1 MTVLQAPVIFAAG
14 SSSSTATALLELGL
28 LFVAAAIIG
37 RLARR
42 IGLSA
47 VPFYLLG
54 GLFLGEGSPIA
65 LGASERF
72 IEVGGTI
79 GVVLLLF
86 FLGLE
91 YTAEELVTNLRA
103 NRFGGALDLINM
115 VPGMAA
121 ALLLGWGPIAALV
134 MGGVTYSSSS
144 GIIAKL
150 LADLGRMGNRETPV
164 ILSILVIEDLVMALY
179 LPILAG
185 VVVGGTVG
193 AITIKATLGIA
204 VVVAVIAVTHRF
216 GGRISQVIYSRT
228 AEVFLF
234 SLMGVTMVVAGS
246 AELLGISA
254 GVGAFL
260 VGVAV
265 SGHVQQGAQE
275 LMAPLRDMFA
285 AAFFIFFTFQI
296 DPSTLPPALV
306 PAVLLGIVSIGGK
319 LVTGALAARKAGLG
333 VPARCRAGFAL
344 TARGEFSIVIAGIAV
359 AAGVDQALGAVT
371 ATYVLLLAVAAPVM
385 VRFLE
390 PTVVRWANGRSR

>member
-1 MTVLQAPVIFAAG
+1 MTALPAPVVLAAG
-14 SSSSTATALLELGL
+14 STSSTSTALLELGL
-28 LFVAAAIIG
+28 LFVAAALIG
-37 RLARR
+37 RFARR

-54 GLFLGEGSPIA
+54 GLFLGAGSP
-65 LGASERF
+65 LELDASVRF

-115 VPGMAA
+115 IPGILA
-121 ALLLGWGPIAALV
+121 ALVLGWGPVGALV

-150 LADLGRMGNRETPV
+150 LSDLGRMGNRETPV

-179 LPILAG
+179 LPILGG

-193 AITIKATLGIA
+193 VISAKAAVGIA
-204 VVVAVIAVTHRF
+204 VVVAVIALTHRF
-216 GGRISQVIYSRT
+216 GGAVSKVIYNRS

-246 AELLGISA
+246 AELVGISA

-260 VGVAV
+260 VGVAI
-265 SGHVQQGAQE
+265 SGPVQQGAQQ
-275 LMAPLRDMFA
+275 LVAPLRDMFA

-296 DPSTLPPALV
+296 DPSTLMPALI
-306 PAVLLGIVSIGGK
+306 PAVVLGLVSIAGK
-319 LVTGALAARKAGLG
+319 LVTGVLAVRKAGMG
-333 VPARCRAGFAL
+333 IPARVRAGFAL
-344 TARGEFSIVIAGIAV
+344 SARGEFSIVIAGIAV
-359 AAGVDQALGAVT
+359 TAGVDQALGAVT
-371 ATYVLLLAVAAPVM
+371 ATYVLLLAIASPVM
-385 VRFLE
+385 VRFVE
-390 PTVVRWANGRSR
+390 PVVVRWATSRAT